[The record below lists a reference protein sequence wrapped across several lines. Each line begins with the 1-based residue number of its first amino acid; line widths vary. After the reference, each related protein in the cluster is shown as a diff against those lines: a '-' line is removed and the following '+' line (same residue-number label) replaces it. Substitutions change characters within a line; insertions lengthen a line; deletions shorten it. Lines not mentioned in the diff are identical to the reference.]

1 VEKTQPTG
9 QIISP
14 KLTLLEEALR
24 DILVESGMPIVTTY
38 QLFNQMRGLYKSGRR
53 LWLRE
58 TFPDKKK
65 LDRVRRGLVDL
76 NVLTPDKDFQM
87 GVYRIVDNS
96 DRSAEEIFGIIEP
109 FGYISHLS
117 AMARYGLTDRRSKA
131 LQLTLPDAKTGKELW
146 RREFFEKDYTEEERN
161 SLDRSQIISPSPRS
175 GFPEKVRGQEIS
187 IKRTSH
193 LGSSQAV
200 RGSLSRIATV
210 GQVFASTLE
219 EPDLCG
225 GMKHVVEVWEE
236 HAETYLN
243 EIIESVT
250 KRPQPIVKVRA
261 GYLLNELLGMQ
272 DPRIESWTQYAQRGG
287 SRLLDPSSPFEP
299 TFSEKWMLSLN
310 VN

>member
-1 VEKTQPTG
+1 
-9 QIISP
+9 
-14 KLTLLEEALR
+14 
-24 DILVESGMPIVTTY
+24 MPIVTTY
-38 QLFNQMRGLYKSGRR
+38 QLFNQMRGLYQSGRK

-65 LDRVRRGLVDL
+65 LDRVRRELVEL

-96 DRSAEEIFGIIEP
+96 DCSAEEIIGIIEP

-131 LQLTLPDAKTGKELW
+131 LQLTLPDTKMGKELW
-146 RREFFEKDYTEEERN
+146 RREFFEKDYTEEERK

-175 GFPEKVRGQEIS
+175 NFPEKVRGQEIS
-187 IKRTSH
+187 IKRTAH
-193 LGSSQAV
+193 LASSQSI
-200 RGSLSRIATV
+200 RGSLARIETV
-210 GQVFASTLE
+210 GQVFASMLE
-219 EPDLCG
+219 DPDLCG

-236 HAETYLN
+236 HAKVYLN
-243 EIIESVT
+243 DIIEAVEA
-250 KRPQPIVKVRA
+250 RPKGITKVRA
-261 GYLLNELLGMQ
+261 GYLLNEMLGIQ
-272 DPRIESWTQYAQRGG
+272 DSRIESWTQYAQRGG
-287 SRLLDPSSPFEP
+287 SRLLDPSSPFES